1 MSAGAAGKAEEK
13 RETMQIGILGSG
25 IVGDTLSNGF
35 LNKGH
40 SVMRGTREPQ
50 KLADWK
56 AKAGD
61 RANVGSFG
69 DAAGFGELV
78 ILAVKGGA
86 AEKAVELCGSGLDG
100 KVVIDTTNPIADK
113 PPVNGVLQFFTGQN
127 ESLLER
133 LQLKAPKARFVKAF
147 SCVGAPA
154 MIDPDFGGQKPSMFI
169 CGNDES
175 ARAEVARLLAKI
187 GWDVE
192 DMGSAEAARAIEPL
206 CMLWCIPGL
215 RGGGWSHAFKLLKK

>member
-1 MSAGAAGKAEEK
+1 MK
-13 RETMQIGILGSG
+13 IGILGSG

-35 LNKGH
+35 LNRGH
-40 SVMRGTREPQ
+40 GVMRGTREPQ

-56 AKAGD
+56 AKAGE
-61 RANVGSFG
+61 RASVGSFG
-69 DAAGFGELV
+69 EAAAFGELV

-86 AEKAVELCGSGLDG
+86 AEKAVELCGSALDG

-113 PPVNGVLQFFTGQN
+113 PPVNGVLQFFTGPN

-147 SCVGAPA
+147 SCVGAPS

-169 CGNDES
+169 CGNDEG
-175 ARAEVARLLAKI
+175 ARAEVARFLAAI

>member
-1 MSAGAAGKAEEK
+1 MN
-13 RETMQIGILGSG
+13 IGILGSG
-25 IVGDTLSNGF
+25 TVGETLSNGF
-35 LNKGH
+35 LGKGH
-40 SVMRGTREPQ
+40 GVMRGTREPQ

-56 AKAGD
+56 AKAGA
-61 RANVGSFG
+61 RAGAGTFG
-69 DAAGFGELV
+69 EAAAFGELV

-86 AEKAVELCGSGLDG
+86 AEKAVELCGSALDG
-100 KVVIDTTNPIADK
+100 KVVIDTTNPIADQ
-113 PPVNGVLQFFTGQN
+113 PPVNGVLQFFTGPN

-133 LQLKAPKARFVKAF
+133 LQSKAPKARFVKAF
-147 SCVGAPA
+147 SCVGAPF

-169 CGNDES
+169 CGNDTG
-175 ARAEVARLLAKI
+175 ARAEVAKLLANV

>member
-1 MSAGAAGKAEEK
+1 MSK
-13 RETMQIGILGSG
+13 IGILGSG
-25 IVGDTLSNGF
+25 SVGETLSDG
-35 LNKGH
+35 LLGKGYD
-40 SVMRGTREPQ
+40 VMRGTREPA
-50 KLADWK
+50 KLAGWK
-56 AKAGD
+56 AKAGA
-61 RANVGSFG
+61 RASVGSFG
-69 DAAGFGELV
+69 DAAGFGELA

-86 AEKAVELCGSGLDG
+86 AEKAVELCGGALDG
-100 KVVIDTTNPIADK
+100 KVVIDTTNPIADE
-113 PPVNGVLQFFTGQN
+113 PPVNGVLRFFTGPN

-133 LQLKAPKARFVKAF
+133 LQRKAPKARFVKAF
-147 SCVGAPA
+147 SCVGASF

-169 CGNDES
+169 CGNDEG
-175 ARAEVARLLAKI
+175 ARAEVARLLATL